1 MSDKR
6 SADLGVK
13 LAEAMDC
20 KQTPGSVAEID
31 LKIKLTEIML
41 DHHMQYW
48 LNSKNIK
55 KTDVLDRRMSKI
67 ITSIMPIYH
76 AGHWLYESKKG
87 KVSMVCFMGR
97 HANTKLPYEIYSWEK
112 LFKDMELFETQG
124 KAERRIIEVLG

>member
-55 KTDVLDRRMSKI
+55 KTDVLDTRMSKI

-87 KVSMVCFMGR
+87 KVSMVCSSSSPICSFAHSFALERLGR
-97 HANTKLPYEIYSWEK
+97 CRVAHKK
-112 LFKDMELFETQG
+112 K
-124 KAERRIIEVLG
+124 